1 MQGRSDDELYSLY
14 LSGNNEAYDELML
27 RYGDSVT
34 VFLNGYLHNVH
45 DAEDLMIEAFARI
58 MVKKPLIKVG
68 GFKAYLFKTARN
80 MATRFHTTQKAAEMF
95 SIDSVESLDAL
106 TGYSSIVDKNT
117 PDKKLQSKEER
128 TALYS
133 SLENIDPELRE
144 AVWLVYFEDM
154 TYAEAATVMDVKVKR
169 IDYLLQRAKEIL
181 RQDLESKGMHRNPL

>member
-1 MQGRSDDELYSLY
+1 MHGRSDDELYSLF
-14 LSGNNEAYDELML
+14 LSGKGEAYDELML

-58 MVKKPLIKVG
+58 MVKKPLIRVG
-68 GFKAYLFKTARN
+68 GFKAYLFRTARN
-80 MATRFHTTQKAAEMF
+80 LATRFHSIQKNAEMF

-106 TGYSSIVDKNT
+106 TGYSAIVDKNT
-117 PDKKLQSKEER
+117 PEKKLQKKEER

-133 SLENIDPELRE
+133 SLERIDPELRE
-144 AVWLVYFEDM
+144 AVWLIYFEDM
-154 TYAEAATVMDVKVKR
+154 SYAEAAMVMNVKVKR

-181 RQDLESKGMHRNPL
+181 RVDLESKGLKRNP